1 MLLFVDFLDVLK
13 FWIGVVELFWLFV
26 GLVVFICMDIFEWD
40 KVVVE
45 LVDVSDIEFV
55 LFVVELV
62 EWILIVV
69 VEMFLL
75 LFVRFFVI
83 VWVVVWFLVV
93 LFVVDLVEW
102 ILIVVVEIFLLFVM
116 LFVIVWVVWWILV
129 VELMGDKFEEF
140 KKFLLVV
147 VLGDL
152 WVVNDL
158 LFFWRVGLV
167 EKVEVGGLVILFVVV
182 WFLVEMEEYLLFM
195 MWSGKVNW
203 SLRGCLYILN
213 IRDVW

>member
-1 MLLFVDFLDVLK
+1 MLLFVDFVDVLK

-26 GLVVFICMDIFEWD
+26 GLVVFILMDVFEWD
-40 KVVVE
+40 RVIVE
-45 LVDVSDIEFV
+45 LVDVNGIEFV

-62 EWILIVV
+62 EWILI
-69 VEMFLL
+69 L
-75 LFVRFFVI
+75 
-83 VWVVVWFLVV
+83 
-93 LFVVDLVEW
+93 
-102 ILIVVVEIFLLFVM
+102 VVEIFLLFVM
-116 LFVIVWVVWWILV
+116 LFNIVWVVWWILV
-129 VELMGDKFEEF
+129 VELMGNNFEEF
-140 KKFLLVV
+140 RKFLLVV

-167 EKVEVGGLVILFVVV
+167 EKEKVGGLVILFVVV

>member
-1 MLLFVDFLDVLK
+1 MFVDFLLK

-55 LFVVELV
+55 LFVVELI

-129 VELMGDKFEEF
+129 VELMGNNFEEF
-140 KKFLLVV
+140 RKFLLVV
-147 VLGDL
+147 VLEDI

-158 LFFWRVGLV
+158 LFFLRVGLV

-182 WFLVEMEEYLLFM
+182 
-195 MWSGKVNW
+195 
-203 SLRGCLYILN
+203 
-213 IRDVW
+213 